1 LFVQLVFYL
10 QVVLI
15 LLTNDLSVG
24 KVRKYI
30 VLYALSTLS
39 FFIAFD
45 LLRVCVH
52 GILGFTNYFFQEY
65 PDYFISPVRLSGSAV
80 ETLFSQF
87 KHTSGGKLSSANYS
101 TARAAHLVKHTV
113 SYHDGSKGYRDVP
126 LH

>member
-1 LFVQLVFYL
+1 MHALVY
-10 QVVLI
+10 
-15 LLTNDLSVG
+15 
-24 KVRKYI
+24 YI
-30 VLYALSTLS
+30 

-45 LLRVCVH
+45 LLRVCVY
-52 GILGFTNYFFQEY
+52 GFLGFTDYFFQEY

-126 LH
+126 LHLTESFLQKKKYGLNNSKP